1 MSFIQYFHYTREL
14 ILGTQLQ
21 NLHRKRVAEYGA
33 PEVLTGEQRKAAQKF
48 YAPYAPHGKVDLRYH
63 NFYTAITGQFHAN
76 YLPDE
81 LYYRYIDTYYN
92 DWREARYADNKCFYH
107 RMFQG
112 VNRPEELAYRIKGL
126 WFTGDLQQITRQELD
141 ALLSKEPEIVVK
153 KAMGSEGGKGVYFLK
168 GDALA
173 SVEGKILDDIVI
185 QKPMA
190 QHEAMAAI
198 NASSVNTIRI
208 ISLLSESG
216 VKIYSAILRMGI
228 SGARVDNAS
237 SGGITCG
244 ITDDGKLKKYAYKV
258 SGQRFDKHMDSGLV
272 FEGYEI
278 PGFHKCMEAVPKL
291 HVQIPRFRLIS
302 WDFAVDPA
310 GEPVLIEAN
319 LHYGELDFHQLNNGP
334 LFGEDTEK
342 ILKEVFGSAKNN
354 RSLG

>member
-1 MSFIQYFHYTREL
+1 MSFINCFHYVREL

-21 NLHRKRVAEYGA
+21 NLHRKRVKEYGA
-33 PEVLTGEQRKAAQKF
+33 DPVLTEEQRKAVREF

-63 NFYTAITGQFHAN
+63 NFYTATTGRFCVN

-92 DWREARYADNKCFYH
+92 DWRESRFADNKCFYR
-107 RMFQG
+107 RMFLGIRQ
-112 VNRPEELAYRIKGL
+112 PEELACRINGL
-126 WFTGDLQQITRQELD
+126 WFTGDFQQISRRELD
-141 ALLSKEPEIVVK
+141 LMLEKEPEIVVK

-168 GDALA
+168 GNGLS
-173 SVEGKILDDIVI
+173 SVEGKIKDDIMI

-190 QHEAMAAI
+190 QHAALSAI
-198 NASSVNTIRI
+198 NPSSVNTIRI
-208 ISLLSESG
+208 ISLLSEEG

-228 SGARVDNAS
+228 HGARVDNAS

-244 ITDDGKLKKYAYKV
+244 ITDDGRLKKYAYKV
-258 SGQRFDKHMDSGLV
+258 SGERYERHMDSGVV
-272 FEGYEI
+272 FENYEI
-278 PGFHKCMEAVPKL
+278 PGFRKCVEAVPKL
-291 HVQIPRFRLIS
+291 HVQVPRFHLVS

-319 LHYGELDFHQLNNGP
+319 LHYGEIDFHQLNNGP

-342 ILKEVFGSAKNN
+342 ILKKVFTKKD
-354 RSLG
+354 